1 MTDTTKLTKITLHI
15 NTGDKKDNGDN
26 KQIHAV
32 LWNKRDKLEVLFGG
46 VAEVVAGAD
55 GKSDLRIL
63 TKPVMV
69 NGKEYQDPQIPMVVF
84 VNRAHTGRIMSL
96 SIKQGDKK
104 VGELK
109 FKKTFGTQTV
119 LSGTYN
125 ANGLQFDSN
134 FHVKA
139 GVEGNRSM
147 TANIVGGLKEEVM
160 AAMIDGGTVQLRKAA

>member
-1 MTDTTKLTKITLHI
+1 MTNTTKLTKITLHI
-15 NTGDKKDNGDN
+15 NTGDKKDNGNN
-26 KQIHAV
+26 KQVHAV
-32 LWNKRDKLEVLFGG
+32 LWNRREKLETLFGG
-46 VAEVVAGAD
+46 VSEVSVVD
-55 GKSDLRIL
+55 GKSDMRIL
-63 TKPVMV
+63 TKPVMI
-69 NGKEYQDPQIPMVVF
+69 NGKEQHDPQIPMVLF

-109 FKKTFGTQTV
+109 FKKTFGDQTV

-125 ANGLQFDSN
+125 ANGLQFDAN

-139 GVEGNRSM
+139 GIEGNRSM

-160 AAMIDGGTVQLRKAA
+160 AAMIDGGTVALRKAA